1 MNNRKFGIELECFN
15 VAINQVVLALRNVGI
30 NAHSSSYSGREY
42 SVWQIKTDCSIQGV
56 NGFEVVSPILEGEA
70 GISET
75 IKVCKVL
82 EQIGAK
88 VNKTCGFHIHHSAQ
102 GYQLA
107 NFKNL
112 FKRFVKYETA
122 IDSLQPESRRAN
134 NNRFC
139 MSNVTDN
146 IIGTFRAINNCTNI
160 RDMANLFS
168 SRYVK
173 LNFQS
178 FVRMGTIEFRNHA
191 GTFDAVKVENYI
203 RFTGGMMEAS
213 ARLAPIS
220 APKAVK
226 TSKEYL
232 VDLLSYMSKNNLI
245 NEQVS
250 SFYKAR
256 AVKLETV

>member
-15 VAINQVVLALRNVGI
+15 VAINQVVYALRNVGI

-42 SVWQIKTDCSIQGV
+42 SVWQIKTDGSIQGV
-56 NGFEVVSPILEGEA
+56 NAFEVVSPILEGEA

-88 VNKTCGFHIHHSAQ
+88 VNKTCGFHIHHSAV

-134 NNRFC
+134 NNRYC

-146 IIGTFRAINNCTNI
+146 IIGTFRAINNCTNV

-191 GTFDAVKVENYI
+191 GTIDAVKVENYI
-203 RFTGGMMEAS
+203 RLTGAMMEAS
-213 ARLAPIS
+213 ACRSHCS
-220 APKAVK
+220 APKVVK
-226 TSKEYL
+226 TAKESL
-232 VDLLSYMSKNNLI
+232 TILLEGLEKRKLI
-245 NEQVS
+245 DKKVS